1 MPMQLS
7 SEVDVAIIGA
17 GAAGLGAYCALA
29 DHGLSVI
36 ILEARD
42 RIGGRA
48 LTRYLP
54 EGIVFDAGCEWLHSA
69 DHNPFVQI
77 ARASPFDVADAGNHW
92 GEQTYDINFP
102 LSEQREFY
110 GASQAFY
117 ARLEIAA
124 QIPDDSSAALWLEK
138 GNRWNPLIEA
148 VSCYVNGSELSDV
161 SVHDVESYFE
171 TGVNWRVRQG
181 YGALISAY
189 GACCNVALRTHVSA
203 VDYSA
208 RKIQVET
215 SRGTLR
221 AQRVIYTLPTAL
233 TAEQVVRFHPALPA
247 KIAASM
253 GLPLGYAEKVMLA
266 IDEPELFPEEG
277 HLFGA
282 TDRTATGSYDLRPL
296 GQPCIE
302 AFFGGSFARE
312 LEAAGEL
319 ASFAI
324 DELVA
329 LLGTSFRNKVR
340 PCATSC
346 WARDRYAKG
355 SYSHALPGHSQDRE
369 SLAAPVDGRVF
380 FAGEATSPQSFS
392 TAHGAYESGLR
403 AASEVA
409 DSLGLALEGVTGLPP
424 GASQGLRT
432 ASVA

>member
-29 DHGLSVI
+29 DQGLSVI

-54 EGIVFDAGCEWLHSA
+54 GGIVFDAGCEWLHSA
-69 DHNPFVQI
+69 DHNAFVQI
-77 ARASPFDVADAGNHW
+77 ASASHFDVADAGSHW

-110 GASQAFY
+110 GASEAFY
-117 ARLEIAA
+117 SRLEIAA
-124 QIPDDSSAALWLEK
+124 QIPDDSSAAVWLEK

-189 GACCNVALRTHVSA
+189 GACCNVALGTHVSA

-302 AFFGGSFARE
+302 AFFGGSLARE
-312 LEAAGEL
+312 LQARGEL
-319 ASFAI
+319 ADFAI
-324 DELVA
+324 EELTN
-329 LLGTSFRNKVR
+329 LLGSSFRNRVR
-340 PCATSC
+340 AMAHSDWAADSFSC
-346 WARDRYAKG
+346 G
-355 SYSHALPGHSQDRE
+355 SYSYAVPGHAGDRAILAE
-369 SLAAPVDGRVF
+369 SIDDRIF
-380 FAGEATSPQSFS
+380 FAGEATSARSFS
-392 TAHGAYESGLR
+392 TAHGAYQTGQR
-403 AASEVA
+403 AALEA
-409 DSLGLALEGVTGLPP
+409 MRTFGLAAE
-424 GASQGLRT
+424 
-432 ASVA
+432 